1 VVSKSNSRP
10 KRSRG
15 AQPGNQNAL
24 KHGFYSEGFKQ
35 GELEDLEAC
44 MATGLEDEITMLRV
58 ITRRVMLLANGVE
71 NLDEAIHALNALG
84 TASVKL
90 AALLRVH
97 KMLGGNEESRVY
109 EALSEALSTVLAD
122 KKIGERMR

>member
-1 VVSKSNSRP
+1 VPPKTNSRV
-10 KRSRG
+10 KRQRG
-15 AQPGNQNAL
+15 GQPGNQNAL
-24 KHGFYSEGFKQ
+24 KHGFYAQGFQ
-35 GELEDLEAC
+35 NGELEDLEAS

-58 ITRRVMLLANGVE
+58 ITRRVMLLANGVN